1 MEKLVAI
8 FEGFD
13 IEKLGQSLPSADAL
27 LDKMGMWLV
36 LLVLA
41 GPLLMLGFGLYYL
54 FFAPEEA
61 NHSMGYRFFYAMSQ
75 VRVWQYAQRLAG
87 LAYSALGGILL
98 LIIGLIS
105 LRFAHLAPPDMVW
118 LAAKCLLWEIILV
131 IIATLAVDIII
142 VVLFDIKGE
151 PRKNGIKL
159 PAFLAGKST
168 PHTPAAA
175 STRSSQ
181 KPTTSGKPSSQRP
194 AAPQPRS
201 TQPPAAQ
208 RPQRPAPQK
217 APGQPAPNKPQS
229 QSASKKPQAQGAQKK
244 TAPQNLPKKNA
255 PQKGQSGRP
264 QSQNAPKKSAP
275 QKGQPASR
283 KPQNAQRSNQK
294 APNKK

>member
-142 VVLFDIKGE
+142 VLLFDIKGE

-168 PHTPAAA
+168 PHKPAAA
-175 STRSSQ
+175 STQSSQ

>member
-1 MEKLVAI
+1 MEKLIAI

-87 LAYSALGGILL
+87 LAYTALGGILL

-142 VVLFDIKGE
+142 VLLFDIKGE

-159 PAFLAGKST
+159 PAFLARKAT
-168 PHTPAAA
+168 PHKPAAA
-175 STRSSQ
+175 STQSSQ
-181 KPTTSGKPSSQRP
+181 KPAAANKPSSQKT
-194 AAPQPRS
+194 AASQPRS
-201 TQPPAAQ
+201 PQRPAAQ
-208 RPQRPAPQK
+208 RPQNAQRPAPQK
-217 APGQPAPNKPQS
+217 PQG
-229 QSASKKPQAQGAQKK
+229 QSAPKKPQAQGTQKK
-244 TAPQNLPKKNA
+244 AAPQNPPKKNA

-275 QKGQPASR
+275 QKGQSASR